1 MVMSLIASI
10 VLRYTDDIG
19 AVLRIGALGSLASAW
34 LLWRWQATSG
44 VN

>member
-1 MVMSLIASI
+1 MVMSLLASI